1 MSRVRCARMFATA
14 TGRLPSRPPDVVNRE
29 KWMEMMGIFARN
41 ALPQPAMTRIVAE
54 VWPSTV
60 APLAPVVPGLLAETA
75 TSADYARIVSLLLY
89 AANAGSCEH
98 VWLLFSSLDS
108 CSQAGIFKPLVDE
121 LCRRHMPATALGLL
135 ANALSTSA
143 NKSFTETIAAAVDI
157 TILAAV
163 KNPDSERLLLDF
175 LAAIDTLPF
184 AFGRQTRELLA
195 TTISHRNYRRLLY
208 ELSRLRQPLSGAEY
222 VPIILTLCRR
232 HEDLIFLVNL
242 GHYHVPPPAR
252 SRGPLS
258 NHWEPCVFRPSV
270 YPEIIDRLVRI
281 DHPSD
286 ATFFFQQLTRAR
298 PLTINL
304 FNLLAVSALRLRRID
319 IAHALCRA
327 AVAKLRDEPNDAN
340 VDDVSLMTYSVILY
354 RYKLSNQ
361 IDSAYRMIHK
371 IVNSGLPL
379 DPVIATQYFD
389 MVATSYK
396 PAQVIKTYVAMF
408 GSYPLVEL
416 GLDNYIDP
424 DTPNQHDAD
433 QFEPELELPL
443 QQPTAITL
451 AILLRCII
459 TRTMYMPHLLTLQ
472 QNIKAFVNSGG
483 LDKLD
488 PKDPDDPIGS
498 ARRTSD
504 VDMFNKMM
512 SNCIRQHKA
521 HLRAYIAQSDLEN

>member
-1 MSRVRCARMFATA
+1 MSRVRCGRMFATA
-14 TGRLPSRPPDVVNRE
+14 TGRLLSRPADVVNRE

-41 ALPQPAMTRIVAE
+41 ALLPPAMTRFVAE

-60 APLAPVVPGLLAETA
+60 APLAPVLPGLHAETVA
-75 TSADYARIVSLLLY
+75 SADYARIVSVLLY

-98 VWLLFSSLDS
+98 VWLLFSGLDS
-108 CSQAGIFKPLVDE
+108 CSRAGIFKPLVDE

-143 NKSFTETIAAAVDI
+143 NMSFTETIASAVDI
-157 TILAAV
+157 AILAAV
-163 KNPDSERLLLDF
+163 KRPASERLLLDF

-184 AFGRQTRELLA
+184 AFGSQTRELLA
-195 TTISHRNYRRLLY
+195 TTISHRNYRRLLF
-208 ELSRLRQPLSGAEY
+208 ELSRLRQPLSEAEY
-222 VPIILTLCRR
+222 VPVILGLCGK
-232 HEDLIFLVNL
+232 HEDVIFLVNL
-242 GHYHVPPPAR
+242 GHYHVFPQPAI
-252 SRGPLS
+252 SPS
-258 NHWEPCVFRPSV
+258 PSSYHWQPCVFWPGV

-281 DHPSD
+281 DRPSD
-286 ATFFFQQLTRAR
+286 AMFFFQQLTRAR

-327 AVAKLRDEPNDAN
+327 AVAKLRDEPNGTN
-340 VDDVSLMTYSVILY
+340 VDVVSLMTYSVLFY
-354 RYKLSNQ
+354 GYKLSNQ
-361 IDSAYRMIHK
+361 IDSACRMIHK
-371 IVNSGLPL
+371 IVNSRLPL

-396 PAQVIKTYVAMF
+396 PARVINTYVAMF

-416 GLDNYIDP
+416 GLDNYIDL
-424 DTPNQHDAD
+424 DTPNEHDAD
-433 QFEPELELPL
+433 LFEPELELPL
-443 QQPTAITL
+443 QQPTAVTL

-483 LDKLD
+483 LDKLV
-488 PKDPDDPIGS
+488 PNDPDDPIGS

-504 VDMFNKMM
+504 VITFNRMM
-512 SNCIRQHKA
+512 RNCIRQRKA
-521 HLRAYIAQSDLEN
+521 HLKKHILPRVI